1 MSLWLVL
8 LVVAL
13 IVGAILIAIARVA
26 RPLAQQTP
34 ALSQLSACCPVCSG
48 KTIYRTG
55 KTYECANCHSALKMA
70 FTLRSLWAIPVLF
83 GTCAVL
89 FLTVQLLHRSGLLS
103 GVWLAAV
110 LGGLTS
116 LGFGLTMRACVRC
129 FVYRPAN
136 PQNVRGAI

>member
-1 MSLWLVL
+1 MSLWSVL

-13 IVGAILIAIARVA
+13 IVGAILITIARVA

-48 KTIYRTG
+48 KTIYRTS

-83 GTCAVL
+83 GACAVML
-89 FLTVQLLHRSGLLS
+89 LTVPLHRAGLLS
-103 GVWLAAV
+103 GVWLAGV
-110 LGGLTS
+110 VGGLS
-116 LGFGLTMRACVRC
+116 ALGFSLTMRTYMRG

>member
-1 MSLWLVL
+1 MSLWSVL

-34 ALSQLSACCPVCSG
+34 TLSQLSACCPVCSG

-55 KTYECANCHSALKMA
+55 KTYECANCHSALKIA
-70 FTLRSLWAIPVLF
+70 FTLHSLWAIPVLF
-83 GTCAVL
+83 AACAVML
-89 FLTVQLLHRSGLLS
+89 LTVPLHRAGLLS
-103 GVWLAAV
+103 GVWLAGV
-110 LGGLTS
+110 VGGLS
-116 LGFGLTMRACVRC
+116 ALGFNLTMRTCMRG

-136 PQNVRGAI
+136 PQTV